1 VLRGVS
7 KIVSTIALLAM
18 VVAGISAVWYVFS
31 GNLSAYSSAALVANV
46 KGSFDGT
53 KTTLEIVI
61 RNTGGSSANITKVEV
76 DDVDITNDLFS
87 PDGYYIVL
95 PGSSIQKVII
105 EPKDKG
111 IGPGSHILKIT
122 YKEHGIEKETYVE
135 FVI

>member
-1 VLRGVS
+1 MLRGVS

-53 KTTLEIVI
+53 ETTLEIII

-95 PGSSIQKVII
+95 PGSSIQKVIQ
-105 EPKDKG
+105 KTG

>member
-53 KTTLEIVI
+53 TTTLEITI
-61 RNTGGSSANITKVEV
+61 RNTGGSSANITKVLV
-76 DDVDITNDLFS
+76 DDVDITAALFGTQ
-87 PDGYYIVL
+87 GYYVL
-95 PGSSIQKVII
+95 PPGSSIQKVIQRT
-105 EPKDKG
+105 DV
-111 IGPGSHILKIT
+111 GPGSHILKIV
-122 YKEHGIEKETYVE
+122 YNEHGVEKETYIE
-135 FVI
+135 FMV